1 MIGTFRLL
9 PMSVTKSFLPG
20 ECMNFNASYVHDP
33 HPATC
38 AFNDE
43 SLEMNCYYSGTPS
56 ELT

>member
-1 MIGTFRLL
+1 
-9 PMSVTKSFLPG
+9 
-20 ECMNFNASYVHDP
+20 MNFNAGYVHDP

-43 SLEMNCYYSGTPS
+43 SQEMKCYYSGTPS